1 MRFFIIIICVLI
13 LNSCSTIKHVPESKN
28 LLVRNNINLV
38 ENKKIN
44 KYEVNK
50 IIKQKPNKRIFAGL
64 LKFHLGIYNLSDST
78 KNNFL
83 NNYFR
88 KIGEKPVIFNE
99 TLTEKSQLQIERYFK
114 NKGYLNCYVKTLPIF
129 KNQKATI
136 EYEINLG
143 DQYTIGN
150 IKYPK
155 YISITYV
162 TKVK

>member
-1 MRFFIIIICVLI
+1 MRFFIIIICVLL

-114 NKGYLNCYVKTLPIF
+114 NIF
-129 KNQKATI
+129 
-136 EYEINLG
+136 
-143 DQYTIGN
+143 
-150 IKYPK
+150 
-155 YISITYV
+155 
-162 TKVK
+162 